1 MKWRSARTETWCAIP
16 LLAILGSCVCVHHRA
31 IQLAADARCGA
42 NRRRLEWLGITERLG
57 SGAVHV
63 KPAQQTATTRVVPE
77 GTR

>member
-1 MKWRSARTETWCAIP
+1 M
-16 LLAILGSCVCVHHRA
+16 
-31 IQLAADARCGA
+31 QLAADARCGA

-63 KPAQQTATTRVVPE
+63 KPAQQTATTPVVPE